1 MGLKLL
7 WAFLDELALWFT
19 FELVF
24 ALGTIPDWVVDVQP
38 WDLVCCCAL
47 LGTIRNF
54 SWTGN
59 IFPRLWKD
67 PWVAHLWNP
76 NESVAIK
83 INLSISKLIF
93 FSRQNFS
100 WRDPYLSLVRVQT
113 TSSSVWPVLGERTF
127 GRSFLPFGQLWQK
140 KYFPGWLH
148 HLLWM
153 CSCSTIVWNVK
164 NQCSYRS
171 VFRAC

>member
-1 MGLKLL
+1 MSFSQWTGSLIYF
-7 WAFLDELALWFT
+7 WI
-19 FELVF
+19 VF

-47 LGTIRNF
+47 LWTIRNF

-153 CSCSTIVWNVK
+153 CSCSTIVLNVK